1 MKAGFKILAGVMI
14 VIGTIFS
21 LQGADILQGSSMTG
35 QTQWLVIGIGLM
47 IGGIGLFI
55 FKNRK

>member
-1 MKAGFKILAGVMI
+1 MKAGFNILAGVMI

-21 LQGADILQGSSMTG
+21 LQGAGILQGSSMTG
-35 QTQWLVIGIGLM
+35 QTQWLAIGIGLM
-47 IGGIGLFI
+47 IAGIGLFI